1 MRIIYIYKYLVLPYY
16 LMNILIIKLA
26 AIGDVL
32 RTTAVLPALKEKYPD
47 CSISWVTEN
56 KSFDIL
62 KNNEFIDK
70 IYLIDE
76 DLKEK
81 LKDVVFDSIISLDD
95 DAKVCNLSSSLNS
108 KKIIGAYLKDGKKAY
123 TEDSAQWFDMGLI
136 SRFGKEKADEL
147 KALNKK
153 TYQEILFNILNINHE
168 KYKIHKPILNLQK
181 EDLKFAKAFAEKNNI
196 ERKDLVIGI
205 NTGAGGRWQDK
216 KLSIEKTAELIDKL
230 NVESKVKLI
239 LFGGPEETK
248 RNEKI
253 KQKTK
258 TEIIG
263 AGCHNSLMEFASLV
277 NLCKILITSDSLALH
292 IGVALKKKV
301 VVFFGPTSNAEIMLY
316 NKGKKI
322 IPKTG
327 CLCCYK
333 EKCGIPPDYN
343 VNEIVE
349 AVKLLK

>member
-1 MRIIYIYKYLVLPYY
+1 MD
-16 LMNILIIKLA
+16 ILIIKLA

-47 CSISWVTEN
+47 CSISWVTKN
-56 KSFDIL
+56 SSFDIL

-70 IYLIDE
+70 IYLVDE
-76 DLKEK
+76 NLKEK
-81 LKDVVFDSIISLDD
+81 LKDIVFDLVISLDD
-95 DAKVCNLSSSLNS
+95 DTESCSLASSLNS
-108 KKIIGAYLKDGKKAY
+108 KKIIGSFLENGKKAY
-123 TEDSAQWFDMGLI
+123 TEDSAPWFDIGLI
-136 SRFGKEKADEL
+136 SRYGKEKADKL
-147 KALNKK
+147 KVLNKK
-153 TYQEILFNILNINHE
+153 TYQEILFSILNINSD

-181 EDLKFAKAFAEKNNI
+181 EDLKFAKGFAEKNNI
-196 ERKDLVIGI
+196 ERKELVIGI

-230 NVESKVKLI
+230 NSELKCKIL
-239 LFGGPEETK
+239 LFGGPKETE

-253 KQKTK
+253 KQSVKAK
-258 TEIIG
+258 IID
-263 AGCHNSLMEFASLV
+263 ARCSNTLMEFASLV
-277 NLCKILITSDSLALH
+277 NLCKILVVSDSLALH

-301 VVFFGPTSNAEIMLY
+301 VVFFGPTSFHEIFLY

-333 EKCGIPPDYN
+333 EKCDIPPDYN
-343 VNEIVE
+343 VDEIVE